1 MKIQIL
7 GTGCMKCEK
16 LEVNAKEA
24 AKEKG
29 GAYEIE
35 KVSDIKKIME
45 YPILTTPGLV
55 IDEKLVVSGRVPSK
69 AEVTTFITNALAK
82 QENKGGN

>member
-16 LEVNAKEA
+16 LEANAKAA

-29 GAYEIE
+29 GTYEIE
-35 KVSDIKKIME
+35 KISDIKKIMDFGVM
-45 YPILTTPGLV
+45 LTP
-55 IDEKLVVSGRVPSK
+55 
-69 AEVTTFITNALAK
+69 ALAIDGQVK
-82 QENKGGN
+82 SVGKVLSVEEIKKLL

>member
-16 LEVNAKEA
+16 LEANAKEA

-29 GAYEIE
+29 GVYEIE

-45 YPILTTPGLV
+45 FGVMLTP
-55 IDEKLVVSGRVPSK
+55 
-69 AEVTTFITNALAK
+69 ALAIDGHVK
-82 QENKGGN
+82 SVGKVLSVEDIKKLL